1 MTAIWTTNG
10 LNLIATAVQTTG
22 VDAAI
27 KYVAL
32 STGCGALGA
41 QLTVGTNYTSLQ
53 LVGSVPANLAGGQA
67 LLLSDGTNTQTVVT
81 NGAASA
87 GASSI
92 AVVAFTASATFVA
105 NVTGIA
111 PIPRSSDISL
121 YNESVREIILANGA
135 GASAGE
141 TLASGYCDGTQP
153 SAVYMLVGYFGGASA
168 TGTVGTGT
176 LMIADTQ
183 YWNHT
188 INSDSNMYQ
197 ADATI

>member
-1 MTAIWTTNG
+1 MFDIWTTNG

-32 STGCGALGA
+32 STGCGTLGA
-41 QLTVGTNYTSLQ
+41 TLTVGTNYTSLP
-53 LVGSVPANLAGGQA
+53 LSGTLPANLAGGQS
-67 LLLSDGTNTQTVVT
+67 LLLSDGTNTQTVIA

-92 AVVAFTASATFVA
+92 AVIPFTASATFA
-105 NVTGIA
+105 ASVTGVA
-111 PIPRSSDISL
+111 PIPQSSDISL

-153 SAVYMLVGYFGGASA
+153 TNIYMLVGYFGGSSA
-168 TGTVGTGT
+168 TGTIGTGT
-176 LMIADTQ
+176 LMGAGVQ

-188 INSDSNMYQ
+188 LNSDSNMYQ
-197 ADATI
+197 GDATI